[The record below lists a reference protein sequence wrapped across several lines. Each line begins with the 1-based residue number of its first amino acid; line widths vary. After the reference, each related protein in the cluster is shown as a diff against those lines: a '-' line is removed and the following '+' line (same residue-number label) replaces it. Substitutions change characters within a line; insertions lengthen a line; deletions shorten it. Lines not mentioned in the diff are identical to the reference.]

1 MSEDKKKA
9 SSKAKTAEEK
19 KKEEVLEN
27 IMEELEEEAKEK
39 EAADTSATKE
49 DKDDAEANPTV
60 EKEDK
65 KKEKKNPLQEKI
77 DELNDKVLR
86 QMAEFENF
94 RKRTDKEKSQQ
105 FDLGQSNVL
114 EKLLPIVDNFERG
127 LAAVPEN
134 EKEGA
139 FADGMN
145 KIYKQLIK
153 QLEDLGV
160 TPKKG
165 SVYYCPYY
173 RVKKGQPTTKCKQ
186 ASDEYSGKVGFLTV
200 DEEILAGRS
209 ATSGMQDYLYNSAYY
224 WLGSPVGFLEGT
236 AFVFRVSYDYSANG
250 GSNVHSSHGV
260 RPVVSLSPN
269 TSYTGS
275 GTTTDPF
282 IVN

>member
-9 SSKAKTAEEK
+9 SSAKAGKSAEEK

-39 EAADTSATKE
+39 EAAQTPDTQE
-49 DKDDAEANPTV
+49 EQNDAEEKATV

-127 LAAVPEN
+127 LAAVPDD

-139 FADGMN
+139 VADGMN

-160 TPKKG
+160 TPIEAVGKEFDPNLHNAVMQVESQEYESGIVAQELQKG
-165 SVYYCPYY
+165 YMFHDSVL
-173 RVKKGQPTTKCKQ
+173 R
-186 ASDEYSGKVGFLTV
+186 
-200 DEEILAGRS
+200 
-209 ATSGMQDYLYNSAYY
+209 
-224 WLGSPVGFLEGT
+224 
-236 AFVFRVSYDYSANG
+236 
-250 GSNVHSSHGV
+250 HSMV
-260 RPVVSLSPN
+260 AVAQ
-269 TSYTGS
+269 
-275 GTTTDPF
+275 
-282 IVN
+282 

>member
-9 SSKAKTAEEK
+9 SAKAKAAEEK

-39 EAADTSATKE
+39 EAAQTPDTQE
-49 DKDDAEANPTV
+49 EENDAEEKATV

-105 FDLGQSNVL
+105 FELGQGNVL
-114 EKLLPIVDNFERG
+114 EKLLPVVDNFERG
-127 LAAVPEN
+127 LAAVPDE
-134 EKEGA
+134 EKDGA

-160 TPKKG
+160 TPIEAVGKEFDPNLHNAVMQVETQEYESGIVAQELQKG
-165 SVYYCPYY
+165 YMFH
-173 RVKKGQPTTKCKQ
+173 
-186 ASDEYSGKVGFLTV
+186 DTV
-200 DEEILAGRS
+200 LR
-209 ATSGMQDYLYNSAYY
+209 
-224 WLGSPVGFLEGT
+224 
-236 AFVFRVSYDYSANG
+236 
-250 GSNVHSSHGV
+250 HSMV
-260 RPVVSLSPN
+260 AVAQ
-269 TSYTGS
+269 
-275 GTTTDPF
+275 
-282 IVN
+282 

>member
-39 EAADTSATKE
+39 EAAQTPDTQE
-49 DKDDAEANPTV
+49 EKDDAEKEATV
-60 EKEDK
+60 EKEEN

-105 FDLGQSNVL
+105 FELGQGNVL
-114 EKLLPIVDNFERG
+114 EKLLPVVDNFERG
-127 LAAVPEN
+127 LAAVPEA
-134 EKEGA
+134 EKDGA

-160 TPKKG
+160 TPIEAVGKEFDPNLHNAVMQVESQEYESGIVAQELQKG
-165 SVYYCPYY
+165 YMFH
-173 RVKKGQPTTKCKQ
+173 
-186 ASDEYSGKVGFLTV
+186 DTV
-200 DEEILAGRS
+200 LR
-209 ATSGMQDYLYNSAYY
+209 
-224 WLGSPVGFLEGT
+224 
-236 AFVFRVSYDYSANG
+236 
-250 GSNVHSSHGV
+250 HSMV
-260 RPVVSLSPN
+260 AVAQ
-269 TSYTGS
+269 
-275 GTTTDPF
+275 
-282 IVN
+282 

>member
-39 EAADTSATKE
+39 EITKEKEAQKEPDTKE
-49 DKDDAEANPTV
+49 DSKDATEEPDV
-60 EKEDK
+60 ETKEDK

-94 RKRTDKEKSQQ
+94 RKRTDEEKSQQ
-105 FDLGQSNVL
+105 FELGQGNVL
-114 EKLLPIVDNFERG
+114 EKLLPVVDNFERG
-127 LAAVPEN
+127 LAAVPEA
-134 EKEGA
+134 EKDGA

-160 TPKKG
+160 TPIEAVGKEFDPGLHNAVMQVESQEYESGIVAQELQKG
-165 SVYYCPYY
+165 YMFH
-173 RVKKGQPTTKCKQ
+173 
-186 ASDEYSGKVGFLTV
+186 DTV
-200 DEEILAGRS
+200 LR
-209 ATSGMQDYLYNSAYY
+209 
-224 WLGSPVGFLEGT
+224 
-236 AFVFRVSYDYSANG
+236 
-250 GSNVHSSHGV
+250 HSMV
-260 RPVVSLSPN
+260 AVAQ
-269 TSYTGS
+269 
-275 GTTTDPF
+275 
-282 IVN
+282 

>member
-39 EAADTSATKE
+39 ETAQTPDSQE
-49 DKDDAEANPTV
+49 EKDDAEKEATV
-60 EKEDK
+60 EKEEN

-105 FDLGQSNVL
+105 FELGQGNVL
-114 EKLLPIVDNFERG
+114 EKLLPVVDNFERG
-127 LAAVPEN
+127 LAAVPEA
-134 EKEGA
+134 EKDGA

-160 TPKKG
+160 TPIEAVGKEFDPG
-165 SVYYCPYY
+165 LHNAVMQVES
-173 RVKKGQPTTKCKQ
+173 Q
-186 ASDEYSGKVGFLTV
+186 EYESGIVAQELQNGYMFHDTV
-200 DEEILAGRS
+200 LR
-209 ATSGMQDYLYNSAYY
+209 
-224 WLGSPVGFLEGT
+224 
-236 AFVFRVSYDYSANG
+236 
-250 GSNVHSSHGV
+250 HSMV
-260 RPVVSLSPN
+260 AVAQ
-269 TSYTGS
+269 
-275 GTTTDPF
+275 
-282 IVN
+282 

>member
-1 MSEDKKKA
+1 LSEDKKKA
-9 SSKAKTAEEK
+9 SSKAKSAEEK

-39 EAADTSATKE
+39 ETADTSATKE

-65 KKEKKNPLQEKI
+65 KKDKKNPLQEKI

-127 LAAVPEN
+127 LAAVPDD

-139 FADGMN
+139 VADGMN
-145 KIYKQLIK
+145 KDADNFYNLKTDFDIHP
-153 QLEDLGV
+153 
-160 TPKKG
+160 TRKG
-165 SVYYCPYY
+165 HFTLSELFTEYYN
-173 RVKKGQPTTKCKQ
+173 
-186 ASDEYSGKVGFLTV
+186 EY
-200 DEEILAGRS
+200 
-209 ATSGMQDYLYNSAYY
+209 
-224 WLGSPVGFLEGT
+224 
-236 AFVFRVSYDYSANG
+236 
-250 GSNVHSSHGV
+250 
-260 RPVVSLSPN
+260 
-269 TSYTGS
+269 
-275 GTTTDPF
+275 
-282 IVN
+282 

>member
-1 MSEDKKKA
+1 MELSEDKKKA

-39 EAADTSATKE
+39 EITKEKEAQKEPDTKE
-49 DKDDAEANPTV
+49 DSKDAKEEPDV
-60 EKEDK
+60 ETKEDK

-105 FDLGQSNVL
+105 FELGQGNVL
-114 EKLLPIVDNFERG
+114 EKLLPVVDNFERG
-127 LAAVPEN
+127 LAAVPEA

-160 TPKKG
+160 TPIEAVGKEFDPNLHNAVMQVESQEYESGIVAQELQKG
-165 SVYYCPYY
+165 YMFH
-173 RVKKGQPTTKCKQ
+173 
-186 ASDEYSGKVGFLTV
+186 DTV
-200 DEEILAGRS
+200 LR
-209 ATSGMQDYLYNSAYY
+209 
-224 WLGSPVGFLEGT
+224 
-236 AFVFRVSYDYSANG
+236 
-250 GSNVHSSHGV
+250 HSMV
-260 RPVVSLSPN
+260 AVAQ
-269 TSYTGS
+269 
-275 GTTTDPF
+275 
-282 IVN
+282 

>member
-9 SSKAKTAEEK
+9 SSKAKSAEEK

-39 EAADTSATKE
+39 EAAQTPDPQE
-49 DKDDAEANPTV
+49 EKDDAEEKATV
-60 EKEDK
+60 EKEDN

-105 FDLGQSNVL
+105 FELGQGNVL
-114 EKLLPIVDNFERG
+114 EKLLPVVDNFERG
-127 LAAVPEN
+127 LAAVPEA
-134 EKEGA
+134 EKDGA

-160 TPKKG
+160 TPIEAVGKEFDPNLHNAVMQVESQEYESGIVAQELQKG
-165 SVYYCPYY
+165 YMFH
-173 RVKKGQPTTKCKQ
+173 
-186 ASDEYSGKVGFLTV
+186 DTV
-200 DEEILAGRS
+200 LR
-209 ATSGMQDYLYNSAYY
+209 
-224 WLGSPVGFLEGT
+224 
-236 AFVFRVSYDYSANG
+236 
-250 GSNVHSSHGV
+250 HSMV
-260 RPVVSLSPN
+260 AVAQ
-269 TSYTGS
+269 
-275 GTTTDPF
+275 
-282 IVN
+282 